1 MITNKQLS
9 QGVSIIPV
17 FVSAIVLIIGGSWFI
32 TYESYTYTASDDIV
46 DGLVKNSDFNFY
58 LDEVDNSQYDGLDKT
73 GNREDS
79 TISYADSGY
88 EQRGIVFYNLSLIV
102 YAISFIALLSSI
114 LIFVRDYELI
124 PNISKAEFSAVTFGS
139 YIAIVIFLL
148 FMASYSVMAI
158 PDAVH
163 EDHIGTDKSCL
174 YDDDMF
180 IAGVDNC
187 DVYFTNDPQIDV
199 INQKS
204 TWSIGL
210 AFIVFFVGMLVPS
223 IYLITSTLERL
234 GEVEDEP
241 EPEPALFFDPEARL
255 LFDINTGEV
264 VGSFTDDDREFFF
277 DEEAMILFDE
287 STGDI
292 VYSPAGLS
300 PVIPVAD
307 NVEEDET
314 DTESETEVVESATDV
329 VGLEVVE
336 AESETV
342 ETETEVLEAEA
353 EVVEAD
359 AEVVEAESEVV
370 EADVEV
376 VVAESEIVEADA
388 KVVVAESEVVEA
400 DAEIVEAE
408 SEVVEADAEVVEAES
423 LETESKDKEK

>member
-277 DEEAMILFDE
+277 DEEAMILFDD

>member
-1 MITNKQLS
+1 
-9 QGVSIIPV
+9 
-17 FVSAIVLIIGGSWFI
+17 
-32 TYESYTYTASDDIV
+32 
-46 DGLVKNSDFNFY
+46 
-58 LDEVDNSQYDGLDKT
+58 
-73 GNREDS
+73 
-79 TISYADSGY
+79 
-88 EQRGIVFYNLSLIV
+88 
-102 YAISFIALLSSI
+102 
-114 LIFVRDYELI
+114 
-124 PNISKAEFSAVTFGS
+124 
-139 YIAIVIFLL
+139 
-148 FMASYSVMAI
+148 MASYSVMAI

-277 DEEAMILFDE
+277 DEEAMILFDD

-314 DTESETEVVESATDV
+314 CLLYTSPSPRDQRGSSMPSSA
-329 VGLEVVE
+329 
-336 AESETV
+336 
-342 ETETEVLEAEA
+342 
-353 EVVEAD
+353 
-359 AEVVEAESEVV
+359 
-370 EADVEV
+370 
-376 VVAESEIVEADA
+376 
-388 KVVVAESEVVEA
+388 
-400 DAEIVEAE
+400 
-408 SEVVEADAEVVEAES
+408 
-423 LETESKDKEK
+423 

>member
-1 MITNKQLS
+1 
-9 QGVSIIPV
+9 
-17 FVSAIVLIIGGSWFI
+17 LILGGSWFI

-58 LDEVDNSQYDGLDKT
+58 LDEVDNSQYDGIDKT

-114 LIFVRDYELI
+114 LIFVRDYELM
-124 PNISKAEFSAVTFGS
+124 PNISKAEFSAVAFGS

-148 FMASYSVMAI
+148 FMASYSIMAI

-180 IAGVDNC
+180 IAGLDNC

-210 AFIVFFVGMLVPS
+210 GFIVFFVGMLVPS

-241 EPEPALFFDPEARL
+241 DPEPVLFFDPEARL

-287 STGDI
+287 ITGDI

-300 PVIPVAD
+300 AVVPVAD

-314 DTESETEVVESATDV
+314 DKVSETEVVESATDV

-336 AESETV
+336 AESEIV
-342 ETETEVLEAEA
+342 ETEVVEAESEGVEA
-353 EVVEAD
+353 DAEVVEAESEVVEAD

-370 EADVEV
+370 EADAEV
-376 VVAESEIVEADA
+376 VE
-388 KVVVAESEVVEA
+388 AESEVVEA
-400 DAEIVEAE
+400 DAEIVKAE
-408 SEVVEADAEVVEAES
+408 P
-423 LETESKDKEK
+423 LETESKDKDKEK

>member
-408 SEVVEADAEVVEAES
+408 SEVVEADAEVVGAES